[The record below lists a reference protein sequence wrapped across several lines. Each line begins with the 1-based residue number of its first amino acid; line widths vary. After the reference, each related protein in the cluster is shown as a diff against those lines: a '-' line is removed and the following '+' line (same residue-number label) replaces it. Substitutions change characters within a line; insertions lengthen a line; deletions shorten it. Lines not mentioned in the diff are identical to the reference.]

1 MQNMF
6 HTPTAEKSHLST
18 PIHMHREAVKAV
30 LTICRNC
37 NWFFLWTTERHHG
50 GLGVFWVVF
59 FLQFKAGDD
68 SKVAAAAS
76 AATSVCPMCV
86 CVC

>member
-6 HTPTAEKSHLST
+6 HTPAAEKSRLST
-18 PIHMHREAVKAV
+18 PIPMLREAVKAV

-50 GLGVFWVVF
+50 GLGF
-59 FLQFKAGDD
+59 FFSFFFCNLKQEMTAK
-68 SKVAAAAS
+68 
-76 AATSVCPMCV
+76 
-86 CVC
+86 